1 MTKPAKF
8 IFLGLLVLASFR
20 AHAQESPYLAAAKKE
35 AQVDL
40 YATAAL
46 INTQAA
52 VKAFE
57 QKYPVIKVEFIRVG
71 AEKMLSKIRA
81 EKAAGKIL
89 FDVIYVGVAP
99 LLTTA
104 EVLQPY

>member
-1 MTKPAKF
+1 M
-8 IFLGLLVLASFR
+8 LLLLR
-20 AHAQESPYLAAAKKE
+20 AVPTHAQESPYIAGAKKE
-35 AQVDL
+35 AQVNL

-46 INTQAA
+46 TNTQAA

-57 QKYPVIKVEFIRVG
+57 QKYPFVRVDFIRVG

-89 FDVIYVGVAP
+89 F
-99 LLTTA
+99 
-104 EVLQPY
+104 